1 MFTPRR
7 ALPTFVFAV
16 SLLCATEATA
26 ATAPA
31 VASISAQVAA
41 GTHLTKIPAS
51 LTPSLSLFAS
61 GSGASQLSGLS
72 YIHSSCDPYD
82 WPTVAAA
89 PVPCHYGDSNGSK
102 TIVLYGDSHA
112 GAWIPTLDVIA
123 QHLHEKLEVF
133 AFSGCPTSL
142 VTVTS
147 SGAFSNPTHKDSCN
161 AWHGAVGAAARALK
175 PSTVIVTAGIGYATS
190 STATTTQWVS
200 GMNKVFAQ
208 MTAGLGPVTKIYLGT
223 TPLMPSKVSSC
234 VAIHA
239 TSLSAC
245 SLYYG
250 ASSYYGNLLARD
262 TLVAK
267 GSGSTLVTTTS
278 LFCEKGVCPSVI
290 GSTLVY
296 ADEDHITTAY
306 ALKLVPAMQSLL
318 GSAGL
323 R

>member
-1 MFTPRR
+1 MFTRRR
-7 ALPTFVFAV
+7 ALPTLLVAA
-16 SLLCATEATA
+16 SLLCATGATA

-31 VASISAQVAA
+31 VASISAQVTASA
-41 GTHLTKIPAS
+41 KVTKIPAS
-51 LTPSLSLFAS
+51 LTPSLTLFAT

-82 WPTVAAA
+82 YPAVAAA
-89 PVPCHYGDSNGSK
+89 PVPCHYGDPNGSK

-112 GAWIPTLDVIA
+112 SAWIPTLDVIA

-133 AFSGCPTSL
+133 AFAGCATSL
-142 VTVTS
+142 VTATS
-147 SGAFSNPTHKDSCN
+147 SGTFSNPTHKDSCN

-175 PSTVIVTAGIGYATS
+175 PSTVIVTAGIGYSTS

-208 MTAGLGPVTKIYLGT
+208 MTAGLGPVTKVYLGT
-223 TPLMPSKVSSC
+223 TPLMPSKVPSC

-245 SLYYG
+245 SLHYG

-278 LFCEKGVCPSVI
+278 LFCSNGICPSVVA
-290 GSTLVY
+290 STLVY
-296 ADEDHITTAY
+296 VDEDHITTAY
-306 ALKLVPAMQSLL
+306 ALKLVPAVQSLL
-318 GSAGL
+318 SAAGL